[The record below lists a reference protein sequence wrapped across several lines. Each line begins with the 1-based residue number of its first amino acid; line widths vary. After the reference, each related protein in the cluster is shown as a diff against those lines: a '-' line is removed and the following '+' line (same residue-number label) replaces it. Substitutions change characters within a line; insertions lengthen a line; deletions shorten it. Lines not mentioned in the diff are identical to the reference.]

1 VLLDHPA
8 VVGVLN
14 EILSHQQLA
23 GPEAYGFRLDHTFCS
38 QLREGEHNFD
48 RAHGGGGLWSFR
60 GNSHIYQMQ
69 PGRVH
74 SGLTR
79 VAWELEPIACGEGTH
94 FASGSHKSAIARPAE
109 VSGEGESGRLFDSY
123 ECPAGSCVIFT
134 EACVGPPCAVNC
146 PCCRAELLRSC
157 AQGVPQRRAC
167 WAERPSDSLHVLRHG
182 RLRLGPSGPGPAGL
196 RDRDDA
202 AAAAVAVPAGVASP
216 GAGLSLSKCCYSS
229 ERAR

>member
-1 VLLDHPA
+1 MLLDHPA

-23 GPEAYGFRLDHTFCS
+23 GPEAYGFRFDHTFCS

-79 VAWELEPIACGEGTH
+79 VAWELEPIAYGEGTH

-109 VSGEGESGRLFDSY
+109 VSGEGQSGRLFDSY

-134 EACVGPPCAVNC
+134 ESVCHK
-146 PCCRAELLRSC
+146 
-157 AQGVPQRRAC
+157 GVPA
-167 WAERPSDSLHVLRHG
+167 
-182 RLRLGPSGPGPAGL
+182 GPSGRL
-196 RDRDDA
+196 TLFTCYDT
-202 AAAAVAVPAGVASP
+202 VASVWAHP
-216 GAGLSLSKCCYSS
+216 DRVPPACVIEAMPPLRQSLFRQVWHGMGDGDTINRYWSPANS
-229 ERAR
+229 RALL